1 MDSHSLHSANGR
13 FATGSRT
20 LDDQVNILN
29 AHGLGCLDGLF
40 CCQSGGKG
48 SALARLLNPE
58 EPALPQQTVLPCVS
72 VTVTIVLLK
81 DAKTCTWAVCKA
93 RLDLR
98 VDDVRRDERTV

>member
-1 MDSHSLHSANGR
+1 MPMAWAALMACSAANR
-13 FATGSRT
+13 A
-20 LDDQVNILN
+20 
-29 AHGLGCLDGLF
+29 A
-40 CCQSGGKG
+40 KG
-48 SALARLLNPE
+48 VLLRDPLNPE